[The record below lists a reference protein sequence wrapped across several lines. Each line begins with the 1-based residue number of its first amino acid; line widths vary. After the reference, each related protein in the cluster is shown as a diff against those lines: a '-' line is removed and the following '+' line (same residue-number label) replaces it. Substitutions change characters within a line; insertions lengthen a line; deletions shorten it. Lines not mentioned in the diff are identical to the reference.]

1 MKQNSIIVFVCEHG
15 AAKSVIAAAYFNKL
29 AGERKL
35 DAYAIAR
42 GTLPDQ
48 ELSQKTIA
56 GLHED
61 GLILTES
68 IPQKLSFA
76 EVESAR
82 QVVSFCELPEE
93 FQQKATIEYWDDVPP
108 VSELYKKV
116 RDVILVKL
124 NRLIK

>member
-15 AAKSVIAAAYFNKL
+15 TAKSVIAAAYFNKL

-56 GLHED
+56 GLRED
-61 GLILTES
+61 GLIPTES

-108 VSELYKKV
+108 VSENYKKA

-124 NRLIK
+124 NRLMK